1 MSTNKNKFNTSKKT
15 KEWFPFAKYLFITDN
30 HPIRQSQ
37 DKCSSSI
44 EAIFSQQELEQ
55 INGITNSLQCDTREA
70 IRIALFEVIKEAH
83 AAYEKTYEKAKSGST
98 YKGHEGRKTKKR
110 LTLPLSEKQNALDAA
125 AQLNISIK
133 EFLRLA
139 VIWLADGI
147 KEETI
152 IRLTESRR
160 INKDDVA
167 KQWSRDNQGKPPNES
182 TANFKKARD
191 KAYEEAAKSGQEQDD
206 ALYEERGRMMDKLN
220 ESGIGRALGHVSS
233 GKRFVNGHKVGG
245 IDLNIVDAHI
255 RTENQEWLD
264 EAVNNFQAQDELER
278 EIFRVMLQSTP
289 GMPDEDIEAMAKEN
303 IKERKEQKEYSD
315 FISEASDEV
324 LLESDN
330 FLFWQFRTPFWFYS
344 TEFTWKN
351 ENDSK
356 RKEGESINEYVL
368 RSLPEELHAQ
378 WNAYCSD

>member
-1 MSTNKNKFNTSKKT
+1 
-15 KEWFPFAKYLFITDN
+15 
-30 HPIRQSQ
+30 
-37 DKCSSSI
+37 
-44 EAIFSQQELEQ
+44 
-55 INGITNSLQCDTREA
+55 
-70 IRIALFEVIKEAH
+70 
-83 AAYEKTYEKAKSGST
+83 
-98 YKGHEGRKTKKR
+98 
-110 LTLPLSEKQNALDAA
+110 LTLPLSEKQNALDTA

-160 INKDDVA
+160 VNKDDVA

-191 KAYEEAAKSGQEQDD
+191 KAYEEAAKRGQEQDD

-220 ESGIGRALGHVSS
+220 ESGIGRALEHVSS

-264 EAVNNFQAQDELER
+264 EAVNNFQAQDDLER

-303 IKERKEQKEYSD
+303 IKERKDQKEYSD
-315 FISEASDEV
+315 FISEASDEE

-330 FLFWQFRTPFWFYS
+330 FLFWQLRTPFWFFS

-351 ENDSK
+351 EDDSK
-356 RKEGESINEYVL
+356 RKEGESIDEYVL

>member
-44 EAIFSQQELEQ
+44 ETIFSQQELEQ

-83 AAYEKTYEKAKSGST
+83 AAYEKTYEKAKSGSAC
-98 YKGHEGRKTKKR
+98 KGHEGRKTKKR
-110 LTLPLSEKQNALDAA
+110 LTLPLIEKQNALDTA

-191 KAYEEAAKSGQEQDD
+191 KTYEEAAKRGQEQDD

-220 ESGIGRALGHVSS
+220 ESGIGRALEHVSS

-264 EAVNNFQAQDELER
+264 EAVNNFQAQDDLER

-289 GMPDEDIEAMAKEN
+289 GMPDEDIEAMAK
-303 IKERKEQKEYSD
+303 
-315 FISEASDEV
+315 
-324 LLESDN
+324 
-330 FLFWQFRTPFWFYS
+330 
-344 TEFTWKN
+344 
-351 ENDSK
+351 
-356 RKEGESINEYVL
+356 
-368 RSLPEELHAQ
+368 
-378 WNAYCSD
+378 